1 MSDSETHSDA
11 DSPAAAP
18 PSPDSAPARDISQ
31 IKITD
36 WERRE
41 LPAVSGKRE
50 DRFQAV
56 VRQSVLNQIHRHGL
70 SSADIEVCGVLVG
83 NVYHDPS
90 GAWLY
95 IEKAIEGNHATQR
108 AAQVTFTAD
117 TWAHIQA
124 IMDKDYPDKRILG
137 WYHTHPGFGIFLSD
151 MDVFIQENFFP
162 EPWQVALVYDPK
174 AKEEGLFLWKAGK
187 PEPTAFLVEEDAQ
200 AEEATAVIK
209 TAREV
214 TAKPGQAGEMVGE
227 VSQFADR
234 LDAIE
239 KRQKMILVLLAIIG
253 LIALAWPLAVTAFLP
268 ELLQQKQPHPPINL
282 PSDDPTS
289 RPL

>member
-1 MSDSETHSDA
+1 MSDAKSRSTD
-11 DSPAAAP
+11 DSTPA
-18 PSPDSAPARDISQ
+18 SPGEARDTSQ
-31 IKITD
+31 IVITD
-36 WERRE
+36 WERRD
-41 LPAVSGKRE
+41 LPGGVTGRE
-50 DRFQAV
+50 KGFQALI
-56 VRQSVLNQIHRHGL
+56 RQSVLNQIHRHGK
-70 SSADIEVCGVLVG
+70 SAPEIEICGVLVG

-90 GAWLY
+90 GPWLY
-95 IEKAIEGNHATQR
+95 IQHAIEGNHATGR
-108 AAQVTFTAD
+108 AAQVTFTAE
-117 TWAHIQA
+117 TWEHIQS
-124 IMDKDYPDKRILG
+124 IMDRDHPDQRIVG

-174 AKEEGLFLWKAGK
+174 AREEGLFLWKAGK